1 MHAKNLPAIE
11 NGAAAKKLAW
21 AHIFNAK
28 FFVRMVYCFLTAS
41 PYHCTVKCTT
51 PDRLLFP
58 SSSNKH
64 KVVRPFYETLSNSH
78 RFKGGERLETT
89 ALECNHKNNV
99 YLPLH
104 CH

>member
-28 FFVRMVYCFLTAS
+28 NFVRMVYCFLTAS

-51 PDRLLFP
+51 LDRLLFP

-64 KVVRPFYETLSNSH
+64 KVVHSMKLYQTVTDSKEE
-78 RFKGGERLETT
+78 KGWR
-89 ALECNHKNNV
+89 
-99 YLPLH
+99 PLH
-104 CH
+104 